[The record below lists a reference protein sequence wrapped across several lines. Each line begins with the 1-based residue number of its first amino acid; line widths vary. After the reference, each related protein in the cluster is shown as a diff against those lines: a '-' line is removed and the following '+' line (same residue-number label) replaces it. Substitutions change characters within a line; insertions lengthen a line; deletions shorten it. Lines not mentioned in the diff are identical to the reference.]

1 MQPTPAIRDI
11 RVVVDLGGDLK
22 PVALALDL
30 AGKLDAHLTGVSLA
44 FQPIIPVYTM
54 AAPVPTDFIVSAH
67 DHAVADAK
75 AAAERFE
82 AMARAADADFEARSI
97 DSMPGDGF
105 AGAIRH
111 FQLAD
116 LAVVGQQDPDR
127 PEPMREGLIEAI
139 LFQAGAPVLLA
150 PHSGL
155 SEFKPDRV
163 VVAWDGGAMAAR
175 AVRAGLPL
183 LGRARRVDAVIVAED
198 RKLMD
203 APGAGIGRYLARHGL
218 DTEIHE
224 IAGSGGDVAT
234 SILAFAA
241 EQRADWI
248 LMGAYGHSRV
258 REFFLGG
265 VTSGML
271 SSASLPIF
279 MAH

>member
-1 MQPTPAIRDI
+1 MQPTAAIRDI
-11 RVVVDLGGDLK
+11 RVVIDLGGDLR
-22 PVALALDL
+22 PVEVALDL
-30 AGKLDAHLTGVSLA
+30 AGKLDAHVTGVSLA

-75 AAAERFE
+75 AASERFE
-82 AMARAADADFEARSI
+82 AMARAGGVEFEARSI

-105 AGAIRH
+105 AGAVRH

-116 LAVVGQQDPDR
+116 VAIIGQQDPDR

-139 LFQAGAPVLLA
+139 LFQAGAPVLLV
-150 PHSGL
+150 PYSGVH
-155 SEFKPDRV
+155 EFKSDRV
-163 VVAWDGGAMAAR
+163 VIAWDGGAMAAR
-175 AVRAGLPL
+175 AVRNSLPL
-183 LGRARRVDAVIVAED
+183 LYRAKHVDAVVVAED
-198 RKLMD
+198 RKLLGT
-203 APGAGIGRYLARHGL
+203 PGAGVGRYLSRHGL
-218 DTEIHE
+218 DVEVHE
-224 IAGSGGDVAT
+224 IAGSGDIAS
-234 SILAFAA
+234 SILEFAA
-241 EQRADWI
+241 ETRADWM

-271 SSASLPIF
+271 STATLPIF